1 MTSKFNILEFSK
13 IDNDGLNRS
22 SKIFV
27 IVFITIHASVFSQ
40 KQRIDSITGY
50 FTRIE
55 KLVSETKNQNKY
67 KEINT
72 LTAMKDNAFGK
83 EKADILLQLC
93 HLYKYRNIEISNN
106 YNQEALAVSEQL
118 NYQHGIYKAKY
129 NMAYLMFVQGNFN
142 RSMEVI
148 NGLQKVI
155 NYSRYPQTYAEFENL
170 KADIYTE
177 RGEYDKA
184 LETGLK
190 LLDIAETTK
199 NKFILSKAHAALSHY
214 YLRLENYQKAL
225 EHCLKGLDYII
236 EQKDTH
242 YIFQKVDEIARMCAK
257 LGNKEAALKAYDF
270 YLKLE
275 KNLYSPGSYIQSV
288 VYMNMADIYLSTG
301 EYERSKNYLE
311 QAITM
316 VNANNYRFRLPR
328 ALMIQAEL
336 FLKTKDTISAILTYE
351 KSVDAAENINAFDVI
366 KSNSLVLMDLY
377 DKVGEPDKVIENKT
391 MYDAIR
397 DSLFNNEK
405 EQRIVILE
413 ARRKIKEAG
422 LKQQALELE
431 NMSQRAELTAI
442 ITALV
447 LILVF
452 GLFVVIVYVKFKE
465 KNKVIYRRTI
475 ENLEAQLRTE
485 NKKIP
490 TKLAEIKND
499 DKTVTTIDDNIK
511 DIILKRLKKLEE
523 ELFFIDSDC
532 NLHQLSEKLKT
543 NPKYLS
549 QVINIEKGSNFNNYI
564 NELRINHLLTKL
576 LQDEEFRNRK
586 LSYIAA
592 SVGYNNLNTFNSAF
606 KKRQGILPSFFIKQ
620 LNEETQKG

>member
-1 MTSKFNILEFSK
+1 MNT
-13 IDNDGLNRS
+13 S

-27 IVFITIHASVFSQ
+27 IFFITVHTFVFSQ
-40 KQRIDSITGY
+40 KQNKDSIADY
-50 FTRIE
+50 FVRIE
-55 KLVSETKNQNKY
+55 KLVSEIKNQNKY
-67 KEINT
+67 EEINT
-72 LTAMKDNAFGK
+72 LTAMKDNATGK

-93 HLYKYRNIEISNN
+93 HLYKYRNIDIARN
-106 YNQEALAVSEQL
+106 YNHEALAVSERL
-118 NYQHGIYKAKY
+118 NYQNGIYKAKY

-148 NGLQKVI
+148 NGLQREI
-155 NYSRYPQTYAEFENL
+155 NYRRYPETYAEFETL
-170 KADIYTE
+170 KSDIFTE
-177 RGEYDKA
+177 KGEYDKA

-190 LLDIAETTK
+190 LLDIAENTK
-199 NKFILSKAHAALSHY
+199 NEFILSKAHAALSHY

-236 EQKDTH
+236 KQKDTH
-242 YIFQKVDEIARMCAK
+242 YIFQKVDEIARMSAK
-257 LGNKEAALKAYDF
+257 LGDTEAALKAYDF

-275 KNLYSPGSYIQSV
+275 KNLYSPGSYIQSI
-288 VYMNMADIYLSTG
+288 VYMNMADIFLSIG
-301 EYERSKNYLE
+301 EYERSNNYLD

-316 VNANNYRFRLPR
+316 INSNNYRFRLPR

-336 FLKTKDTISAILTYE
+336 FLKTKDTASAILTYE

-377 DKVGEPDKVIENKT
+377 GKVGMPDKVSENKT
-391 MYDAIR
+391 MYDAIK

-431 NMSQRAELTAI
+431 NISQRGKLTAI
-442 ITALV
+442 ITVLVSILVIGILV
-447 LILVF
+447 LVA
-452 GLFVVIVYVKFKE
+452 YVKFKE

-475 ENLEAQLRTE
+475 ENLEAQL
-485 NKKIP
+485 K
-490 TKLAEIKND
+490 AESNSTPIKREYVKND
-499 DKTVTTIDDNIK
+499 DKTVTTIDDNVK
-511 DIILKRLKKLEE
+511 EIILKRLKKLEE
-523 ELFFIDSDC
+523 ELFFIDSEC

-564 NELRINHLLTKL
+564 NELRINYLLAKL

-586 LSYIAA
+586 LSYIA
-592 SVGYNNLNTFNSAF
+592 SSIGYNNLNTFNSAF

-620 LNEETQKG
+620 LNEET

>member
-1 MTSKFNILEFSK
+1 MTGNFNNFRLPK
-13 IDNDGLNRS
+13 IDHDGLKRS

-27 IVFITIHASVFSQ
+27 IAFIAIHAFVFSQ
-40 KQRIDSITGY
+40 KQKKDSIAEY

-67 KEINT
+67 EEINT

-93 HLYKYRNIEISNN
+93 HLYKYRNIEIAKN

-118 NYQHGIYKAKY
+118 GYQNGIYRAKY

-148 NGLQKVI
+148 SGLQQLI
-155 NYSRYPQTYAEFENL
+155 SYRRYPEIFAEFETL
-170 KADIYTE
+170 KSDIYTE

-190 LLDIAETTK
+190 LLDIAENTK
-199 NKFILSKAHAALSHY
+199 NEFILSKAHAALSHY

-236 EQKDTH
+236 KQKDTH
-242 YIFQKVDEIARMCAK
+242 YIFQKVDEIARMSAK
-257 LGNKEAALKAYDF
+257 LGDKKAALEAYEF

-275 KNLYSPGSYIQSV
+275 KELYSPGSYIQSI
-288 VYMNMADIYLSTG
+288 VYMNMADIYLSNG
-301 EYERSKNYLE
+301 DFQRSRNYLD
-311 QAITM
+311 QAIAM
-316 VNANNYRFRLPR
+316 VKANNYRFRLPR

-336 FLKTKDTISAILTYE
+336 FLKTKDTASAIITYE

-377 DKVGEPDKVIENKT
+377 EKVGKPDKVIEHKT
-391 MYDAIR
+391 LYDAIR

-447 LILVF
+447 SILVF

-475 ENLEAQLRTE
+475 ENLEAQLKAE

-490 TKLAEIKND
+490 IKVADVKNE
-499 DKTVTTIDDNIK
+499 DKNLTIIDDNVK
-511 DIILKRLKKLEE
+511 EIILKRLKKLEH

-564 NELRINHLLTKL
+564 NELRINYLLTKL

-586 LSYIAA
+586 LSHIAS

-620 LNEETQKG
+620 LNEDPQKS